1 MPDKFVLFAST
12 SLSEIFV
19 AINKVWHLQLPVLSN
34 YIINISLPNIIYIGV
49 PEHEWGDK
57 QQVYLQK
64 QRFPDWEDDF
74 VNTFPLL
81 TNSISKF
88 VLQVPRYTNFLYL
101 MYTDL
106 QLKDVYII

>member
-12 SLSEIFV
+12 SWSEIFV
-19 AINKVWHLQLPVLSN
+19 AINKVWHLQLLSN

-101 MYTDL
+101 MY
-106 QLKDVYII
+106 LKDVYII